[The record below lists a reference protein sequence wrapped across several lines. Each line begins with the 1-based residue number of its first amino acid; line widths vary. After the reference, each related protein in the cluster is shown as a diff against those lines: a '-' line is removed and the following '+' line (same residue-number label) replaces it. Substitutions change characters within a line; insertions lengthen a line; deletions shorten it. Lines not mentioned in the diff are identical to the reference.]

1 MTYFELFHHSLHIF
15 GLCPETVGIG
25 AMPEFI
31 NTYKSTWT
39 YIKLKL
45 KI

>member
-1 MTYFELFHHSLHIF
+1 MFELFHHSLHVL
-15 GLCPETVGIG
+15 GLCPEIIGIN

-31 NTYKSTWT
+31 NTYKSAYT

-45 KI
+45 SL